1 MASPELDRA
10 IAMFRAD
17 QAETQTFQV
26 GIFRADPGM
35 QNTRELFRGTGAFRS
50 LIRWLY
56 EIYRAS
62 KTSDVRVFLNEGART
77 MVNRRGCPRMG

>member
-17 QAETQTFQV
+17 KAETQAFQV
-26 GIFRADPGM
+26 GIFRVGRNA
-35 QNTRELFRGTGAFRS
+35 ELVSYSEEPEPFQS

-56 EIYRAS
+56 EI
-62 KTSDVRVFLNEGART
+62 
-77 MVNRRGCPRMG
+77 

>member
-35 QNTRELFRGTGAFRS
+35 QNTRELFRGT
-50 LIRWLY
+50 
-56 EIYRAS
+56 
-62 KTSDVRVFLNEGART
+62 
-77 MVNRRGCPRMG
+77 RGIPIFDSMAI